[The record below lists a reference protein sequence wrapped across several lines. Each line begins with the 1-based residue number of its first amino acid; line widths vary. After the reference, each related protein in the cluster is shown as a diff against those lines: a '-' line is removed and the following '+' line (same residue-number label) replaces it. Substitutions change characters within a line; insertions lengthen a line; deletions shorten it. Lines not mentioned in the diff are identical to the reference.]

1 MFAGHTSGY
10 KPGIAL
16 PIKAENRLSAE
27 SPEMKKLERRTKDD
41 LDLDETGQPPKKRG
55 KGKGKKEPG
64 PDGGPKR
71 VFVCPH
77 CQVCILHFKH
87 IFCLV
92 GT

>member
-1 MFAGHTSGY
+1 
-10 KPGIAL
+10 
-16 PIKAENRLSAE
+16 
-27 SPEMKKLERRTKDD
+27 MKKMGRRTKDD

-77 CQVCILHFKH
+77 CQVCFSHFKH
-87 IFCLV
+87 
-92 GT
+92 